1 MVAWE
6 PPAAMSK
13 EKRLFWQAKRV
24 EAGEIHFENLEK
36 ENLNKPQ
43 IVEKINSK
51 RQIKKWKAKSIKRKP
66 QVKSKKEKKI
76 GHWPS

>member
-6 PPAAMSK
+6 PPAAMSE
-13 EKRLFWQAKRV
+13 EKRLFSQAKRV
-24 EAGEIHFENLEK
+24 EAGQIHFENLEE

-51 RQIKKWKAKSIKRKP
+51 RQIKTWK
-66 QVKSKKEKKI
+66 VKSKKYKMKIWSKK
-76 GHWPS
+76 

>member
-6 PPAAMSK
+6 PPAAMS
-13 EKRLFWQAKRV
+13 EGKRLFWQAKRV

-43 IVEKINSK
+43 IVQKNK
-51 RQIKKWKAKSIKRKP
+51 LKTADQK
-66 QVKSKKEKKI
+66 VKSEKQKV
-76 GHWPS
+76 

>member
-6 PPAAMSK
+6 PPAAMSE
-13 EKRLFWQAKRV
+13 EKRLFSQAKRV
-24 EAGEIHFENLEK
+24 EAGQIHFENLEE

-51 RQIKKWKAKSIKRKP
+51 RQIKT
-66 QVKSKKEKKI
+66 
-76 GHWPS
+76 

>member
-6 PPAAMSK
+6 PPAAMSE
-13 EKRLFWQAKRV
+13 EKRLFSQAKRV

-43 IVEKINSK
+43 IVQKNK
-51 RQIKKWKAKSIKRKP
+51 LKTADQK
-66 QVKSKKEKKI
+66 VKSEKQKV
-76 GHWPS
+76 

>member
-6 PPAAMSK
+6 PPAAMSE
-13 EKRLFWQAKRV
+13 EKRLFSQSKRV
-24 EAGEIHFENLEK
+24 EAGQIQFENLEQ

-43 IVEKINSK
+43 IVEKINSE
-51 RQIKKWKAKSIKRKP
+51 RQIKKWKAKSIKWKP
-66 QVKSKKEKKI
+66 EVKSKKEKKI

>member
-51 RQIKKWKAKSIKRKP
+51 RQIKK
-66 QVKSKKEKKI
+66 
-76 GHWPS
+76 